1 MNQKK
6 EMYVWIAF
14 IVAVAAFIL
23 LLPTIDDYVSGRH
36 KLREN
41 TTSTST
47 NNTGKKPTIQTNSNN
62 QQKDVTTELTC
73 SLPEVD
79 VALSTISKSIVF
91 HLKNDILKSGEI
103 TKLYKHENK
112 EDYEVSKAEL
122 KKVPDAQFKGTGYE
136 ITSTFDETKFT
147 YTLKITIDYSK
158 FVKESASENTLLEDE
173 LEYPTTTSKLET
185 YLKDND
191 YTCKKKTS

>member
-14 IVAVAAFIL
+14 IVAVAVFIL

-47 NNTGKKPTIQTNSNN
+47 NNTGKKPTTQTNSNN

-79 VALSTISKSIVF
+79 VALSTISKNIVF
-91 HLKNDILKSGEI
+91 QLKNDTLKSGEI

-122 KKVPDAQFKGTGYE
+122 KKVPDAQFKETGYE
-136 ITSTFDETKFT
+136 VTSTFDEKKFT

-158 FVKESASENTLLEDE
+158 FVKESASKNTLLEDE

-191 YTCKKKTS
+191 YTCTKKTS